1 VTNRIEG
8 LLEVDTATDCRLVR
22 AQVQSFKQLSMLV
35 TVERLLRKPCCCLLM
50 SLWVRQ
56 YNSKSSTTARYMIL
70 LNSDH
75 DPILYR
81 FQDRVRYS
89 NCLPVDIGYAA
100 GHHSGH
106 HGSGANYLCLPEVP
120 QYEGHT
126 AGTTAVVSDNAGWLY
141 GVSYYATSKHKSL
154 VSSVSNRSPTPC
166 AVCYVPSRSAS
177 VMIPASTSCP
187 ADWTQEY
194 KGYVMSDHG
203 WSKNTHNVNRHPTNY
218 ICADGA
224 LEVAPG
230 GVNQYQG
237 IIFFVKLG
245 CGLLPCDKF
254 KQGWEVACVVC
265 TK

>member
-1 VTNRIEG
+1 MTNRIEG

-70 LNSDH
+70 LNSYH

-100 GHHSGH
+100 GRHHSH
-106 HGSGANYLCLPEVP
+106 QGSGANHLCLPEVP

-126 AGTTAVVSDNAGWLY
+126 AGTTAVGSDIAGWLY
-141 GVSYYATSKHKSL
+141 VVSYAVDQKSL
-154 VSSVSNRSPTPC
+154 ISSVSSTSPTPC

-194 KGYVMSDHG
+194 KGYVMSYHG
-203 WSKNTHNVNRHPTNY
+203 WSDAITNRHPTNY

-230 GVNQYQG
+230 GVNQFQG
-237 IIFFVKLG
+237 AIFFVKLG

-254 KQGWEVACVVC
+254 NQGWEVACVVC